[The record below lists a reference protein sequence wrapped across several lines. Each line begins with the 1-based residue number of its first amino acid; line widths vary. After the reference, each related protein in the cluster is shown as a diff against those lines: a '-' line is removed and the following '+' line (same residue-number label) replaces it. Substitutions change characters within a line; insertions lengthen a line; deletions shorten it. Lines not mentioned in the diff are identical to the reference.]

1 MDSIIKLNSRGGI
14 DNCLRKLKNVSG
26 KDSKTYVLKHDY
38 ISVKSGYVEG
48 TKRFISPPGGP
59 TIVEG
64 EFLKEAGAVVKSIIY
79 SIGYGHIVI
88 FE

>member
-14 DNCLRKLKNVSG
+14 ENCLRKLKNVSG

-38 ISVKSGYVEG
+38 ISVKSGYVEE

-79 SIGYGHIVI
+79 SIGYGYIVI